1 MVHFCNS
8 NGFQDMTEN
17 KEISIFGKLHFC
29 NFFSSKKVCKDFAIL
44 RKNCP
49 SWVKILVQMVKTIA
63 LKDQNEVLYVSVAQI
78 VFEICLNLWT
88 F

>member
-29 NFFSSKKVCKDFAIL
+29 NCFSSKKVCIDFAIL
-44 RKNCP
+44 REP
-49 SWVKILVQMVKTIA
+49 WVKILVQMVKTIA